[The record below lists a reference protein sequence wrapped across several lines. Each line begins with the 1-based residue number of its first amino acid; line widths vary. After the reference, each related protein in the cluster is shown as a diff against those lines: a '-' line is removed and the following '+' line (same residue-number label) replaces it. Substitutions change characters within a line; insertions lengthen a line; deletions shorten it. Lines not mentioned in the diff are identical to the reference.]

1 MIVPCKY
8 AKVIPLPLYCVLLQS
23 IFFRNNY
30 EIYDDSLASSIKIV
44 ILFHQFIEIM
54 LNYLSRSLT
63 FIEVSVF

>member
-1 MIVPCKY
+1 MQRSYLFPFIVFFY
-8 AKVIPLPLYCVLLQS
+8 NLYFL
-23 IFFRNNY
+23 
-30 EIYDDSLASSIKIV
+30 EITMKCDDSLASSIKIV